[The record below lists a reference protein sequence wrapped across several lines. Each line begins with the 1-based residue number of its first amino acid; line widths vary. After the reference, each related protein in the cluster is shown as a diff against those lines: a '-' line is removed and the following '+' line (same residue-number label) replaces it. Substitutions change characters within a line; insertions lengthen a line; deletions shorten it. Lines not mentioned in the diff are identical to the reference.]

1 MSTKTPIQ
9 GGEDG
14 AVPRLGREEG
24 MMNSSGIPAFNT
36 FSFQLIGNT
45 RAAATVRV
53 GTPHTLFLEKVSAS
67 RESGMMGVVLSCVCV
82 MAQSTSACNEYSWGP
97 RSFSMPINLPNH

>member
-14 AVPRLGREEG
+14 AVPRLRREEG
-24 MMNSSGIPAFNT
+24 MRNSSGIPAFNT
-36 FSFQLIGNT
+36 FSFQLISNT
-45 RAAATVRV
+45 RAAAAARV
-53 GTPHTLFLEKVSAS
+53 GMPHTLFLEKVSAS
-67 RESGMMGVVLSCVCV
+67 RELGMMEVVLSCVCV
-82 MAQSTSACNEYSWGP
+82 MEQSTGACCDCSWGP